1 MLLATLE
8 ESVQRS
14 VREATATLHEE
25 IGVLKAR
32 LLRAESDDDES
43 DDDSSDSSDDSST
56 NSLLEDEGMYVPID
70 CRRNPHYGAA
80 DLERNEEFKPKR
92 HDLYGHRP

>member
-56 NSLLEDEGMYVPID
+56 NSLRHRLLRGT
-70 CRRNPHYGAA
+70 RLLTSQSGQSTRST
-80 DLERNEEFKPKR
+80 KR
-92 HDLYGHRP
+92 PTLPGC